1 MGRRFGTG
9 RWVMTA
15 ALGCVAALAPVAVVT
30 SAVAADNIITTTE
43 STKRVT
49 TTTRVDL
56 EAAPAEVCD
65 APATEP
71 VLIDQTSQELVPT
84 ITSTLVIGPGTIM
97 IGENQQTPFF
107 VPNGTSNVD
116 TLITYTTVVTQYF
129 QATAPGPPCAV
140 VVAAR
145 FTG

>member
-71 VLIDQTSQELVPT
+71 VLVDQTSQELYPT
-84 ITSTLVIGPGTIM
+84 ALVTLAIGPDTIM
-97 IGENQQTPFF
+97 IGENQQTPYFI
-107 VPNGTSNVD
+107 PNGQSNLD
-116 TLITYTTVVTQYF
+116 TLTTYETVVTQYF
-129 QATAPGPPCAV
+129 QATAAGPPCAV
-140 VVAAR
+140 VVEAR

>member
-1 MGRRFGTG
+1 MGRVRFV
-9 RWVMTA
+9 RR
-15 ALGCVAALAPVAVVT
+15 VAPFVVV
-30 SAVAADNIITTTE
+30 AVAAMLVTLAAGPSALADNTTTTTQ

-71 VLIDQTSQELVPT
+71 VLIDQTSQDLVPT
-84 ITSTLVIGPGTIM
+84 GT
-97 IGENQQTPFF
+97 T
-107 VPNGTSNVD
+107 NVD
-116 TLITYTTVVTQYF
+116 TLITHTTVVTQYF